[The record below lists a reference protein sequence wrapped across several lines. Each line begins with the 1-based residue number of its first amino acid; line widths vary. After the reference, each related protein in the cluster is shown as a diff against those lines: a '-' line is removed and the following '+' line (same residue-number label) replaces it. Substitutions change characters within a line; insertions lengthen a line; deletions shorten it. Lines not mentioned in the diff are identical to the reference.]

1 MGALSEFGI
10 APQED
15 LLEASPATEANRLVE
30 VEFGLLLRGPVAA
43 AVDQVKRLSGVGQRD
58 QQRMI
63 TPSAVIGDVD
73 ALLAL
78 GVGLDEGAI
87 ALDDRLGK
95 ELRGLLGPDPQPRF
109 IDGGHQGHDIMLGEA
124 AAEIPGGGGVGDPHG
139 AQGVEIDLVV
149 APQLEVFDPFAP
161 AGYCRRC

>member
-63 TPSAVIGDVD
+63 TPGAVVGDVD

-95 ELRGLLGPDPQPRF
+95 ELGGLLGPTRSRVSLTAS
-109 IDGGHQGHDIMLGEA
+109 IRVTTSCSEK
-124 AAEIPGGGGVGDPHG
+124 
-139 AQGVEIDLVV
+139 
-149 APQLEVFDPFAP
+149 
-161 AGYCRRC
+161 RRQKSRRWWGRGSARRGRR

>member
-1 MGALSEFGI
+1 MVSNPRSRTICCLTRSGCWRGAVLISYRGGRSRKLYASGGSRSANSLRLSVAAIPKTNWMSPAVPAIEVGALSEFGI

-63 TPSAVIGDVD
+63 TPGAVVGDVD

-87 ALDDRLGK
+87 A
-95 ELRGLLGPDPQPRF
+95 
-109 IDGGHQGHDIMLGEA
+109 
-124 AAEIPGGGGVGDPHG
+124 
-139 AQGVEIDLVV
+139 
-149 APQLEVFDPFAP
+149 
-161 AGYCRRC
+161 